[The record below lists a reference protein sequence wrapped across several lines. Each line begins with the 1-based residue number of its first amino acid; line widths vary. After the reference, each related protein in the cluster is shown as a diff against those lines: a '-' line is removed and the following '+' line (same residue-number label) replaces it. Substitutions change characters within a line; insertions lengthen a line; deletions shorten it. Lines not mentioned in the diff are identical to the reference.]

1 MPEVKL
7 TVRDSQKRETTITKE
22 IAPEAFATS
31 VERMIK
37 NVDEIHIKKMYK
49 IGDSGREVYEILAI
63 IN

>member
-7 TVRDSQKRETTITKE
+7 TVRDSEKNETTITKE
-22 IAPEAFATS
+22 IEPEKFAAF

-37 NVDEIHIKKMYK
+37 NVDELHVKKMYK

-63 IN
+63 SN